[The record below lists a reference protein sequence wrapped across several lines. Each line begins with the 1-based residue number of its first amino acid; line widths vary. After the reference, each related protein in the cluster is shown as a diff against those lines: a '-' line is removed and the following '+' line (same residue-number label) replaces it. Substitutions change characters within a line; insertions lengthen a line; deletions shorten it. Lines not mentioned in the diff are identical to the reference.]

1 MAMHIIMNDSHI
13 TSIAQ
18 LAETLTSG
26 LTPSFVFETH
36 DDAYAWISSV
46 LDRFKYLNRKHLKK
60 KEKILVRKYIA
71 RYTTYSKS
79 QITRLIKEKQ
89 KTGTLQYGKG
99 KKRHRFTRIY
109 EKADIELLA
118 EADNIY
124 KRMSGDAMRGVF
136 KDEYTLYGKSAYERL
151 AHISHSHLYRLR
163 GTSRYK
169 ERALRHRAK
178 IIPTISLEESH
189 SSIPHEK
196 RSV

>member
-36 DDAYAWISSV
+36 DDAYAWIASV

-99 KKRHRFTRIY
+99 NLHT
-109 EKADIELLA
+109 
-118 EADNIY
+118 
-124 KRMSGDAMRGVF
+124 SG
-136 KDEYTLYGKSAYERL
+136 L
-151 AHISHSHLYRLR
+151 H
-163 GTSRYK
+163 TSRTVIYTVCE
-169 ERALRHRAK
+169 ERQGTRRGHSPSEGLLLSRRQSASERSPRPTEGRA
-178 IIPTISLEESH
+178 I
-189 SSIPHEK
+189 
-196 RSV
+196 